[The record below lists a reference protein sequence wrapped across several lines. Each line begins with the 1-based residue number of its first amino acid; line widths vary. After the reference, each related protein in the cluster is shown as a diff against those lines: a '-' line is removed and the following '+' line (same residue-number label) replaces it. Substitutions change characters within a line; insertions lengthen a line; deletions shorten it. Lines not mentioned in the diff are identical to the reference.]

1 MIDAEVSKWLDRM
14 SIAESN
20 QESAFKKF
28 SEWYD
33 DFYAIVKNQVKG
45 RSNAYFPK
53 LTAKVWQLVPKM
65 VMGGMGFKVK
75 SRGSD
80 PEVEAANAIESL
92 LDYQYDN
99 PDFDEPMSRK
109 LADVL
114 LDSLVTGKGLALIPW
129 TTRDIEFKEQNTQM
143 DEFGEQSLSLG
154 ETKVTKFTDSFPDFQ
169 PVNIFDAFF
178 SPAGT
183 TLQKKHWIIIK
194 DWKTLDE
201 LKKMNSE
208 TGDKMFKNL
217 ETLKDFTQSKDK
229 YSQYKNSQ
237 SLMTDQDPVS
247 ADNTINSV
255 EIWHCFEKAG
265 NKFITIAPEAKQVL
279 RKITNPY
286 WHGEYPLVDFEV
298 KPRPHQFWGE
308 GIFEIS
314 LPLQKLSNSQINH
327 YFDAVNIST
336 DPMILSGEN
345 TTILDYFSAP
355 GAIVQYQGEKPEF
368 VKMVDAN
375 PQGLQIAGT
384 FIDRAIDSLTIEPY
398 AAGQTNSETDNT
410 KGTKGGI
417 IALQQA
423 ADDVLGFMRN
433 SFKTSIRKVGTYWMR
448 MDQQFLD
455 RILYIEDIV
464 AGEKIQKE
472 IDPAKIQGMYSVAI
486 DDELDKASDPETEKE
501 NFMML
506 IDQTI
511 RIQGEAAKQAAAEQ
525 PNEMGVSM
533 PLPIKVDWQKV
544 LEEMY
549 SKFGVSDDFLQGE
562 DAEEEMG
569 MPGMPMEMPM
579 EMPVEQ
585 PQMPQVA
592 PEMPMPTQVP
602 QEMPQEQPSPQG
614 FLQWLKEK
622 GGGLIGR

>member
-143 DEFGEQSLSLG
+143 DEFGEQSLALG

>member
-1 MIDAEVSKWLDRM
+1 MIDAEVTKWLDRM
-14 SIAESN
+14 AIAESN
-20 QESAFKKF
+20 QETAFKKF

-33 DFYAIVKNQVKG
+33 DFYAIVKNKIQG

-75 SRGSD
+75 ARGAD
-80 PEVEAANAIESL
+80 PEVEAANAIEKL

-109 LADVL
+109 LADPL
-114 LDSLVTGKGLALIPW
+114 LDALVTGKGIALIPW
-129 TTRDIEFKEQNTQM
+129 TTKEVEYKEQNTTF
-143 DEFGEQSLSLG
+143 DEFGEPVLALG
-154 ETKVTKFTDSFPDFQ
+154 ETKVTKYTDSFPDFQ
-169 PVNIFDAFF
+169 PINIFDFFF
-178 SPAGT
+178 SPAGK
-183 TLQKKHWIIIK
+183 TLQSKHWIIIK
-194 DWKTLDE
+194 DWKTIEE

-208 TGDKMFKNL
+208 TGDKMFTGL
-217 ETLKDFTQSKDK
+217 DRLKDFSQSKDK
-229 YSQYKNSQ
+229 YAQYKNSQ
-237 SLMTDQDPVS
+237 SLMSDQDPES
-247 ADNTINSV
+247 ADNTVNSV
-255 EIWHCFEKAG
+255 EIWHCFEKAT
-265 NKFITIAPEAKQVL
+265 NKFITIAPEANLIL

-314 LPLQKLSNSQINH
+314 LPLQKLGNSQVNH

-336 DPMILSGEN
+336 DPMILASEN
-345 TTILDYFSAP
+345 TNILDYFSAP
-355 GAIVQYQGEKPEF
+355 GAIVQYAGEKPDF
-368 VKMVDAN
+368 VKMVDPN

-398 AAGQTNSETDNT
+398 AAGQTNSETDKT

-423 ADDVLGFMRN
+423 ADDVLGYMRN
-433 SFKTSIRKVGTYWMR
+433 SFKSSMKKVGTFWMR

-455 RILYIEDIV
+455 RIMYVEDIV
-464 AGEKIQKE
+464 AGEKTQKE
-472 IDPAKIQGMYSVAI
+472 INPAKIQGMYNVAI
-486 DDELDKASDPETEKE
+486 DDEMDKASDPETEKE
-501 NFMML
+501 NFMHL

-525 PNEMGVSM
+525 PNPQTGVAL

-549 SKFGVSDDFLQGE
+549 SKFGVSDDFLQGD
-562 DAEEEMG
+562 DAEEAVGIPTEE
-569 MPGMPMEMPM
+569 PQEMPM
-579 EMPVEQ
+579 EAPMPQPMPEMPVEA
-585 PQMPQVA
+585 PQMA
-592 PEMPMPTQVP
+592 P
-602 QEMPQEQPSPQG
+602 QEPQIEEPSPQG
-614 FLQWLKEK
+614 FTNWLKEK
-622 GGGLIGR
+622 MGGLGGR